1 MRTTLRNNHLVPMNQ
16 PYSSAPS
23 NYPGTETVTAIPP
36 GVVDWL
42 LLEVRSGTSAATRVA
57 SRAAFL
63 MSNGAVVDTDGVSP
77 VMLPTVGAGSYYIVV
92 RHRNHLA
99 VMSASA
105 ISLTDSTALYD
116 FTTGLTQYFG
126 GDAKNVGGGA
136 FAMYA
141 GDYSENGF
149 IDIDDFV
156 GPDNEVFQ
164 SGYRRSDLN
173 MDGFIDSGDFV
184 DPDNNLFKGT
194 RVPN

>member
-1 MRTTLRNNHLVPMNQ
+1 MQFVTCTHE
-16 PYSSAPS
+16 SHA
-23 NYPGTETVTAIPP
+23 TAI
-36 GVVDWL
+36 
-42 LLEVRSGTSAATRVA
+42 LEV
-57 SRAAFL
+57 F
-63 MSNGAVVDTDGVSP
+63 NE
-77 VMLPTVGAGSYYIVV
+77 
-92 RHRNHLA
+92 
-99 VMSASA
+99 A
-105 ISLTDSTALYD
+105 IANSTALYD

-184 DPDNNLFKGT
+184 APDNNLFKGT